1 MIGTF
6 FFIILF
12 KGLRNYY
19 IDNCIIVSK
28 NPHMA
33 VQMQKQKEKRNKSSV
48 KT

>member
-1 MIGTF
+1 MNKKYKRIHKQNDRNI

-33 VQMQKQKEKRNKSSV
+33 VQMQ
-48 KT
+48 